1 MKSINKGPRTTSS
14 MLEWL
19 DSVRMTEP
27 NRQIAKNQVRMAE
40 AVIDAAWRAAG
51 YVRAVI
57 ARAASAKPAKHGKA
71 AGKLGS
77 QDRIASD
84 LR

>member
-1 MKSINKGPRTTSS
+1 MESINKASRTTSS

-27 NRQIAKNQVRMAE
+27 NREIAKNQVRMSE
-40 AVIDAAWRAAG
+40 AVIDAAWRAAE
-51 YVRAVI
+51 YVRAAI
-57 ARAASAKPAKHGKA
+57 AGRSAKPARK
-71 AGKLGS
+71 KLGGS
-77 QDRIASD
+77 EHIASG

>member
-1 MKSINKGPRTTSS
+1 MKSINKAPRTTSS

-19 DSVRMTEP
+19 DSVRMTES
-27 NRQIAKNQVRMAE
+27 NREIAKNQVRMSE
-40 AVIDAAWRAAG
+40 AVIDAAWRAAR

-57 ARAASAKPAKHGKA
+57 ARRPARQ
-71 AGKLGS
+71 AGKKLGGS
-77 QDRIASD
+77 EHIASG